1 MSVLHLLGTAGEG
14 GAETYFLDLI
24 AALADDGVKQAAAIR
39 ANPNRES
46 ALRRLDVPTGVFGFG
61 GPIDLLTRPKLKAF
75 AGRSQKMKDAHAGAT
90 LVWAAR
96 KRNPLL
102 VERSHPTRLKM
113 RKTQSITRASPIR
126 PGGWVAQ
133 MVRAVDS

>member
-39 ANPNRES
+39 ANPNREA
-46 ALRRLDVPTGVFGFG
+46 ALRRLDVPTGVFRFG

-75 AGRSQKMKDAHAGAT
+75 AGRQDVKLALAWMNRAAVPPMTPRWGWEAAAT
-90 LVWAAR
+90 R
-96 KRNPLL
+96 QTTKIT
-102 VERSHPTRLKM
+102 PTRPKPMTAALVKKAM
-113 RKTQSITRASPIR
+113 
-126 PGGWVAQ
+126 
-133 MVRAVDS
+133 